1 MLSTT
6 DKILIKKTL
15 ATVLTSFV
23 LLSAAPSAIPT
34 DSDKRI
40 SVYSPVAVYSLP
52 VLNRAGR
59 EYVGLLELLEPLGRV
74 SSQSEG
80 QRWKLRFNAIDAE
93 FAAGKTRGR
102 IRGRDVDFTGPFL
115 LEDARGLVPLSTL
128 PSLLPRFLGA
138 PINFHES
145 ARRLFIGEVAIQP
158 SFRLDSANSQLVL
171 SFNAPVNPMIATE
184 PGQLRMVFKRD
195 PVVSPGSQ
203 SISFDNKI
211 ITHAAYSENNGDA
224 ELDVTASE
232 PLTAGFSSDRKTI
245 TISAVQPASATAGV
259 AGKGIGTGSAAGS
272 QNQAQPPP
280 AVNNAPAIVH
290 RPVVVVDP
298 AHGGEE
304 RGAALTDSLAEKD
317 VTLGFAR
324 LLRHELEL
332 RGFAVNLLR
341 DADTTLTLDQRANA
355 ANVAHAV
362 IYISLHADSLGSGA
376 RVYTALLPVE
386 GPSNGIFHPW
396 NAAQAPA
403 LPLSREVADAIAAQ
417 LQKKEFPSHAFSAS
431 LRPLNNVLSPAVAVE
446 LAPGENGIDDLT
458 SANYQQRAAAA
469 IADAV
474 ASIRDRLGAQTEG
487 ASGDRVI
494 GSSLYSGH
502 LKSKAFD
509 ARSPDGPV
517 VINRSPDLAKSPDA
531 AMVNR

>member
-1 MLSTT
+1 VLSTAN
-6 DKILIKKTL
+6 KIFIKKGL
-15 ATVLTSFV
+15 ATVLAGLV
-23 LLSAAPSAIPT
+23 LLSIVPSAHPA
-34 DSDKRI
+34 DSDKRV

-52 VLNRAGR
+52 ALDRAGR

-93 FAAGKTRGR
+93 FAASKTRGR
-102 IRGRDVDFTGPFL
+102 IRGHDVDFTAPFL
-115 LEDARGLVPLSTL
+115 VEDGRGLVPLSTL

-138 PINFHES
+138 PVNFHES

-158 SFRLDSANSQLVL
+158 SFRLDAANLQLVL
-171 SFNAPVNPMIATE
+171 SFNGPVNPMIATE

-211 ITHAAYSENNGDA
+211 ITHATYFEKNGDA

-232 PLTAGFSSDRKTI
+232 PLTASFSSDRKTI
-245 TISAVQPASATAGV
+245 TISAVQPASGTAGV
-259 AGKGIGTGSAAGS
+259 AGKGVGTGTGTAAGL
-272 QNQAQPPP
+272 QNQAQSPPP
-280 AVNNAPAIVH
+280 AINAPAIAH

-324 LLRHELEL
+324 LLRHELEV

-341 DADTTLTLDQRANA
+341 DTDTTLTLDQRANA
-355 ANVAHAV
+355 ANAGQGV

-403 LPLSREVADAIAAQ
+403 LALSRDVAAAIAVQ

-469 IADAV
+469 IAVAV
-474 ASIRDRLGAQTEG
+474 AAVRDRLEG
-487 ASGDRVI
+487 PSGDRVI
-494 GSSLYSGH
+494 GSSGDRR
-502 LKSKAFD
+502 SKAFD
-509 ARSPDGPV
+509 FRWPDHP
-517 VINRSPDLAKSPDA
+517 ITRSPDLTTEHP
-531 AMVNR
+531 

>member
-1 MLSTT
+1 VLSTT
-6 DKILIKKTL
+6 NKILIKKVL
-15 ATVLTSFV
+15 ATVLASLV
-23 LLSAAPSAIPT
+23 LLSAAPFANPT
-34 DSDKRI
+34 DSGKRI

-52 VLNRAGR
+52 VLDHAGR

-74 SSQSEG
+74 SSQFEG

-102 IRGRDVDFTGPFL
+102 IRGHDVDFTAPFL
-115 LEDARGLVPLSTL
+115 VEDGRGLVPLSTL

-138 PINFHES
+138 PVNFHES

-158 SFRLDSANSQLVL
+158 SFRLDAANPQLTL

-211 ITHAAYSENNGDA
+211 ITHATYSENNGDA
-224 ELDVTASE
+224 ELDVTASQ
-232 PLTAGFSSDRKTI
+232 PLTASFSSDRKTI
-245 TISAVQPASATAGV
+245 TISAATIFAAQAASATAGGDGN
-259 AGKGIGTGSAAGS
+259 GKSIGTGTAAGF
-272 QNQAQPPP
+272 QNQAQSPP
-280 AVNNAPAIVH
+280 AASNAPTIVH
-290 RPVVVVDP
+290 RPLVVVDP

-376 RVYTALLPVE
+376 RVYTTLLPVE
-386 GPSNGIFHPW
+386 GPSNGMFHPW

-403 LPLSREVADAIAAQ
+403 LALSREVAAAIALQ
-417 LQKKEFPSHAFSAS
+417 LQKKEYPSHAFSAS

-446 LAPGENGIDDLT
+446 LAPGGNGIEDLT
-458 SANYQQRAAAA
+458 SASYQQRAAAA

-474 ASIRDRLGAQTEG
+474 ASVRDRLEG
-487 ASGDRVI
+487 QSGDRVI
-494 GSSLYSGH
+494 GSSGH

-509 ARSPDGPV
+509 FRSPDHP
-517 VINRSPDLAKSPDA
+517 ITRLSDPT
-531 AMVNR
+531 MVNR

>member
-1 MLSTT
+1 VLSTT
-6 DKILIKKTL
+6 TKILIKRVR
-15 ATVLTSFV
+15 ATVLTSLV
-23 LLSAAPSAIPT
+23 LLSAAPFAKPT
-34 DSDKRI
+34 DSGKRI

-52 VLNRAGR
+52 VLDHAGR

-74 SSQSEG
+74 SSQFEG

-102 IRGRDVDFTGPFL
+102 IRGHDVDFTAPFL
-115 LEDARGLVPLSTL
+115 VEDARGLVPLSTL

-138 PINFHES
+138 PVNFHES
-145 ARRLFIGEVAIQP
+145 ARRLFIGDVAIQP
-158 SFRLDSANSQLVL
+158 SFRLDSANPQLIL
-171 SFNAPVNPMIATE
+171 SFNGPVNPMIATE

-211 ITHAAYSENNGDA
+211 ITHATYSENNGDA

-232 PLTAGFSSDRKTI
+232 PLTASFSSDRKTI
-245 TISAVQPASATAGV
+245 TISAVQPASAAAGA
-259 AGKGIGTGSAAGS
+259 AGKGVGTGTGTAAGS

-280 AVNNAPAIVH
+280 AASNAPAPAIVH
-290 RPVVVVDP
+290 RPLVVVDP

-304 RGAALTDSLAEKD
+304 RGAALTDRLAEKD

-332 RGFAVNLLR
+332 RGLAVNLLR

-355 ANVAHAV
+355 ANVGHAV

-376 RVYTALLPVE
+376 RVFTALLPVE

-396 NAAQAPA
+396 NGAQAPA
-403 LPLSREVADAIAAQ
+403 LPLSREVAAAIALQ
-417 LQKKEFPSHAFSAS
+417 LQKKEFPSHASSAA

-446 LAPGENGIDDLT
+446 LAPGENGIEDLT
-458 SANYQQRAAAA
+458 SASYQQRAAAA

-474 ASIRDRLGAQTEG
+474 ASVRDRLDGP
-487 ASGDRVI
+487 SGDRVI
-494 GSSLYSGH
+494 GSSGDRR
-502 LKSKAFD
+502 SKAFD
-509 ARSPDGPV
+509 FRWPDHP
-517 VINRSPDLAKSPDA
+517 ITRSPDLTTEHP
-531 AMVNR
+531 